1 MELYIVIIQVC
12 LLIWTFLLGWFEISR
27 TFSDTFKSSI
37 VRFTLAVSF
46 LVLGFYAKFL
56 LLAPYLVVFAAFTV
70 CVYFTALFI
79 KLLIHG
85 PDKRVHILKYRKND
99 KEQK

>member
-12 LLIWTFLLGWFEISR
+12 LLIWTCLIGWCEISR
-27 TFSDTFKSSI
+27 TFSDTLKSSI

-70 CVYFTALFI
+70 CVCFTVLFI
-79 KLLIHG
+79 KLLIHKH
-85 PDKRVHILKYRKND
+85 DKRVHILNYRKNI
-99 KEQK
+99 KEEK

>member
-12 LLIWTFLLGWFEISR
+12 LLILTCLIVWREISR
-27 TFSDTFKSSI
+27 VFPDTFKRSI

-46 LVLGFYAKFL
+46 LVLGFYTKFL

-70 CVYFTALFI
+70 CVCFTVLFI
-79 KLLIHG
+79 KLLIHEH
-85 PDKRVHILKYRKND
+85 DKRVHILNYRKNI
-99 KEQK
+99 KEEK

>member
-12 LLIWTFLLGWFEISR
+12 LLILTCLIGWCEISR
-27 TFSDTFKSSI
+27 TFSDTFKKSI

-56 LLAPYLVVFAAFTV
+56 LLAPYLVVFAAFIV
-70 CVYFTALFI
+70 CVCFTVLFI
-79 KLLIHG
+79 KFIIHEH
-85 PDKRVHILKYRKND
+85 DKRVHILNYRKNI
-99 KEQK
+99 KEEK

>member
-12 LLIWTFLLGWFEISR
+12 LLIWTCLIGWCEISR
-27 TFSDTFKSSI
+27 AFSDTFKSSI

-70 CVYFTALFI
+70 CVCFTVLFI
-79 KLLIHG
+79 KLLIHEH
-85 PDKRVHILKYRKND
+85 DKRIHILNYRKNI
-99 KEQK
+99 KEEK

>member
-12 LLIWTFLLGWFEISR
+12 LLIWTCLIAWFEISR
-27 TFSDTFKSSI
+27 AFSDTFKSSI

-70 CVYFTALFI
+70 CVYFTVLFI